1 MPCIASPPIVIVNKK
16 AFFDKKERAF
26 FLEVIYSYGKSDI
39 YGPFKNE
46 LDALRF
52 L

>member
-1 MPCIASPPIVIVNKK
+1 MPCIASPPIAIIKK
-16 AFFDKKERAF
+16 KTFFDKKEKAF
-26 FLEVIYSYGKSDI
+26 FLEVIYSYGKPDI

-46 LDALRF
+46 LDAVSF